1 MLNRTSLVSVLAFFS
16 VSFAPPAAAQLNGV
30 YVGDQTSVCIN
41 SVAGFDA
48 NLALLGPGNI
58 NSSASVVQTF
68 LYPDGTGQSTVT
80 SLGVGHAATTAGSTP
95 AVESVTNCPFTYTY
109 DSSTGK
115 VTSTFGT
122 CTGMAL
128 TGPSAGQPTQFTGNV
143 SETLLIENGTKL
155 ERTRTKPTVEIFKNL
170 VTGFTQQR
178 ICHRDGVFFFRGP
191 AQAN

>member
-1 MLNRTSLVSVLAFFS
+1 MLSRTSLVAVLAFFS
-16 VSFAPPAAAQLNGV
+16 ASFTPPAAAQINGV
-30 YVGDQTSVCIN
+30 FVGDQTSVCVQ

-48 NLALLGPGNI
+48 NLALLGPANI
-58 NSSASVVQTF
+58 GSSASVVQTF
-68 LYPDGTGQSTVT
+68 LYPDGTGQSTIT
-80 SLGVGHAATTAGSTP
+80 NLGIGHAATTAGSTP
-95 AVESVTNCPFTYTY
+95 ATESVTTCPFTYTY
-109 DSSTGK
+109 DSSSGK

-128 TGPSAGQPTQFTGNV
+128 TGPSAGQATQFTGNV
-143 SETLLIENGTKL
+143 SETLLVENGSKL

-191 AQAN
+191 AR